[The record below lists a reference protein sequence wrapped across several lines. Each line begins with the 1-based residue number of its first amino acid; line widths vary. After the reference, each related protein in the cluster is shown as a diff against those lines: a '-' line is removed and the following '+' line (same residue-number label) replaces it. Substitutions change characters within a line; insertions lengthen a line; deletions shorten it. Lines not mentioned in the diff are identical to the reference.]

1 MKNILSKIKQE
12 KIIFSKEINTYEY
25 DSKEELLYKLN
36 SDLFENNK
44 LNHKDRNQSL
54 NKLRKIL
61 IAENL
66 DFLVAHNLALSAKV
80 EQELGNIKSAIK
92 KSTDSYRLFNT
103 MHSSNQL
110 AINGSIFA
118 YSNLANIYS
127 SLNLNNISL
136 DYLYKA
142 QKAIKLCKNDYIPKI
157 RINLNLGIC
166 YHSIGKHQKSL
177 NYLNEI
183 YSLAFKKKDYNILIP
198 IIVNTSAVYFSMK
211 KIDKCFELNKK
222 ALDFLDKIKDV
233 NYKPAILNDLAIYY
247 KIKND
252 FKKALNLF
260 KESLK
265 INIQIS
271 AYNKIPNSYNNIA
284 DTLTS
289 LKKNKQALE
298 NYKLAIDKSYNEK
311 HLKSKLYA
319 LEKICKLI
327 NKNHTDYEYY
337 YSLHIECIKN
347 EMEIKEKLYNNETKN
362 TVLSLEAYID
372 NIEKE
377 KENSKLKLE
386 LNHKKRELV
395 TKKIKTLS
403 ENNFLSTIIEKLK
416 HDSLNNDSNIRSNI
430 NNTIKLLNNR
440 LDDTVDW
447 KQFLSI
453 FDELNPVFFKKL
465 NGHKSKLTELE
476 IRVCAMIKFGFNTR
490 EIASILSIT
499 TRGVEQHRYRIKKKI
514 ECTKNLTNY
523 LLNL

>member
-1 MKNILSKIKQE
+1 LKNIIAKIKKE
-12 KIIFSKEINTYEY
+12 KITISKEVSNGKYK
-25 DSKEELLYKLN
+25 SKEELLYKLN
-36 SDLFENNK
+36 SDLFEDNK

-54 NKLRKIL
+54 NKLRKLL

-136 DYLYKA
+136 DYLCKA
-142 QKAIKLCKNDYIPKI
+142 QEAIQLCKNDYIPKI

-166 YHSIGKHQKSL
+166 YNALGKNQKSL
-177 NYLNEI
+177 NCLNEI
-183 YSLAFKKKDYNILIP
+183 YNLALEKKDYIVLIP
-198 IIVNTSAVYFSMK
+198 IIVNTSSVYFSMK

-222 ALDFLDKIKDV
+222 ALSFLKKIDDV
-233 NYKPAILNDLAIYY
+233 NYKPAILNDLAVYY

-252 FKKALNLF
+252 FKKALKLF
-260 KESLK
+260 QESLD
-265 INIQIS
+265 INLKIS

-284 DTLTS
+284 DTLLS
-289 LKKNKQALE
+289 LKKNKNAIE

-311 HLKSKLYA
+311 HLKSKIYA
-319 LEKICKLI
+319 IEKICRLI
-327 NKNHTDYEYY
+327 DKNHTDYEYY
-337 YSLHIECIKN
+337 SSLYIECIKN
-347 EMEIKEKLYNNETKN
+347 EMEIKEKLYNDETKN

-386 LNHKKRELV
+386 LDHKKRELV

-403 ENNFLSTIIEKLK
+403 ENNFLSIIIEKLK
-416 HDSLNNDSNIRSNI
+416 KDSLNNDSNIRSNI
-430 NNTIKLLNNR
+430 NSTIKLLNNR

-476 IRVCAMIKFGFNTR
+476 IRVCALIKFGFNTR

-499 TRGVEQHRYRIKKKI
+499 SRGVEQHRYRIKKKI
-514 ECTKNLTNY
+514 DCTKNLTNY